1 MMALPF
7 HVRTFWGMT
16 PTLARVLRF
25 YYRKHLSKH
34 Y

>member
-1 MMALPF
+1 MMALPLRI
-7 HVRTFWGMT
+7 RTFSSMT
-16 PTLARVLRF
+16 PTLARVLPF